1 MLALPGPPEVNQVV
15 GALKG
20 THALV
25 LDSTSVDPHTA
36 VRAAASL
43 ATGSG
48 RYVEMPILGGPP
60 QAGSWVFLAGG
71 DDADVRDAT
80 RLVEPL
86 GRVVHFGPVGSG
98 SRAKLLN
105 NILTGINAAAVA
117 EVLTLTGRLGVD
129 LRTLY
134 EAINGSGSAGRNAVW
149 ELHVPKI
156 LAGTLQDTFSIDLM
170 AKDMKLAVAMHQM
183 RTLPRPSPK
192 PPWTVTS
199 KLRPDSGAGET
210 SAAWPKH
217 SATRSPR
224 GTKRARH
231 CKPRPWRQNSP
242 MIRAWTVRGSWVHQ
256 GVRLPPSRSPHG
268 RQQSPMEQTE
278 TDPLSNLAR
287 RSPSRQRSRS
297 RNGLPRVRRVLHGS
311 QIDDNVRSAT

>member
-170 AKDMKLAVAMHQM
+170 AKDMKLAVAMASDAHIATPIAQAALD
-183 RTLPRPSPK
+183 RYLE
-192 PPWTVTS
+192 
-199 KLRPDSGAGET
+199 A
-210 SAAWPKH
+210 SA
-217 SATRSPR
+217 
-224 GTKRARH
+224 
-231 CKPRPWRQNSP
+231 RQWGGRD
-242 MIRAWTVRGSWVHQ
+242 IG
-256 GVRLPPSRSPHG
+256 RLAKALGDAQPEGH
-268 RQQSPMEQTE
+268 
-278 TDPLSNLAR
+278 
-287 RSPSRQRSRS
+287 
-297 RNGLPRVRRVLHGS
+297 
-311 QIDDNVRSAT
+311 